1 MRGETLTR
9 VKFSSFYGSSWI
21 FDILILTDFLDH
33 SASQFNFQKLFFRS
47 ARDSFFGWADPAHE
61 NFTESYDSRMLVGPR
76 EDLSNLKKNRT
87 NPYRALTESCFQIFQ
102 FSKRIFHAHS
112 HQRTERDKL
121 EKKLNF
127 VVSSWSREKMMPLKS
142 LLQKSERD
150 WNFTHHNSHPS
161 IECR

>member
-33 SASQFNFQKLFFRS
+33 SASQFNFQKLFFSVSQR
-47 ARDSFFGWADPAHE
+47 FFFRLGWPAHE

-121 EKKLNF
+121 EKKAKLRRLF
-127 VVSSWSREKMMPLKS
+127 VEQRKNDAIKKFASKEWKRLEFHSS
-142 LLQKSERD
+142 
-150 WNFTHHNSHPS
+150 
-161 IECR
+161 